1 MQKEE
6 YQWPQTNIERANI
19 CDNELKPQKKN
30 NSANQNQT
38 DCTTLKSIHISYPRW
53 RLDPVRYSSFVRL
66 VCVLTWVNRFIDN
79 CRLKREERLGETLRT
94 AEIEDVEIMIIKHS
108 QKEAFKE

>member
-6 YQWPQTNIERANI
+6 YQWPQTNIEIANI
-19 CDNELKPQKKN
+19 CDNELKRQKKN
-30 NSANQNQT
+30 NSANQT
-38 DCTTLKSIHISYPRW
+38 DCTTLKSIHISDPRW
-53 RLDPVRYSSFVRL
+53 RLDPVHYSSCVRL

-79 CRLKREERLGETLRT
+79 GRLKREERLEEALCT

>member
-1 MQKEE
+1 M
-6 YQWPQTNIERANI
+6 

-30 NSANQNQT
+30 NRANQNQT
-38 DCTTLKSIHISYPRW
+38 DCTTLTSIHISDPRL

-79 CRLKREERLGETLRT
+79 CRLKREERRGETLCT
-94 AEIEDVEIMIIKHS
+94 VEIEDVEIMIIKHS